1 MNTKNTNRD
10 TRNNKSNAK
19 AYQVPARKSDGT
31 MTCLPQADT
40 ANRIPLD
47 VGACV
52 VCVLTEGT
60 PDLQGHIPAV
70 GTAVKHRFNPYY
82 VNGGKKMPL
91 EPGDVVFGKV
101 VGVAEPTGGPAWKGF
116 VEPICKLPGE
126 VVQNPGFSCFVA
138 ASGLFPNFE
147 LLREDH
153 GYDWTALQSA
163 VHLGDAAT
171 LPEIAAAAVNR
182 LASGT
187 IGIKTIMKA
196 ITKVEKVEKV
206 EPEVVEA
213 EPVSEAEPA
222 SEGDQIGDQV
232 GLHGDGII
240 VCATG
245 DEGTSIAGAYVNG
258 PTYKERQ
265 AAASVRPPKKGG
277 KGDSR
282 AARRHKV
289 TGRGKGKTPADTGK
303 DNTGKN
309 KGGKK
314 K

>member
-1 MNTKNTNRD
+1 MANNKFNKS
-10 TRNNKSNAK
+10 NKSNAK

-31 MTCLPQADT
+31 MTCLPEAAT
-40 ANRIPLD
+40 ANRIPLKEGD
-47 VGACV
+47 CV

-60 PDLQGHIPAV
+60 PDLKGHIPAV

-82 VNGGKKMPL
+82 VRGGKKMPL

-101 VGVAEPTGGPAWKGF
+101 GVALEPSKGPAWRGF

-126 VVQNPGFSCFVA
+126 LVQNPGFSCFVA

-153 GYDWTALQSA
+153 GYDWTALRSA
-163 VHLGDAAT
+163 VHLDDAAT

-196 ITKVEKVEKV
+196 ITKVEKVE
-206 EPEVVEA
+206 PEVVEA
-213 EPVSEAEPA
+213 EPVSE
-222 SEGDQIGDQV
+222 GDQIGDKV

-240 VCATG
+240 VCATD

-258 PTYKERQ
+258 PTHKERQ
-265 AAASVRPPKKGG
+265 AAADVRAPKVGG
-277 KGDSR
+277 KGDSH
-282 AARRHKV
+282 AARRHRNR
-289 TGRGKGKTPADTGK
+289 GGKGNTGK
-303 DNTGKN
+303 DKPGKDKPG
-309 KGGKK
+309 KGNNSKK
-314 K
+314 N